1 MSQERLIRFPLQLP
15 ALTVVVEA
23 AKQALQGAN
32 GVLRIEVELGD
43 IEILVYVSVD
53 AFIVE
58 SLLAARL
65 EAAGIG
71 LQGQEPEERPLAFST
86 VEDIEAPKAPPK
98 PAFARSLPIMGQS
111 SSAPPKPANRLAMR
125 WVSIP
130 TGELKEKEARLVEA
144 QLLHVPGVSRA
155 VIETKLSRALVR
167 VRAGEFK
174 REALLAITGGAA
186 PSLRT
191 PTLITVPTL
200 DDPGLADALERQV
213 KDTVANPAS
222 GLALCQAPSQE
233 KALLD
238 AARRLGLTAA
248 PRGEKLSYSSA
259 PALLG
264 AFIAVTL
271 LLSSLVS
278 LGDSK
283 LFSPIVKTLLAGL
296 SVALSGGLAPLYYQ
310 RADWLRWLAAFG
322 CVFGSYTLPDSL
334 FAETAAMMSLGFFI
348 GREFEVHQRRQH
360 AAPLLQL
367 IQRIHMTAR
376 VEEQRDGNTLTRDK
390 VTPKPGD
397 TVIVRAGERVPVD
410 GPVIR
415 GRADL
420 TTFDALPAGPLRPGE
435 YAFAGQEISSGEV
448 AVRAVAIESDTF
460 LGSLITGSEEARASR
475 PPAPTYLRFATPSLL
490 VMAALLGLL
499 FYLLGGPTQAIAMSL
514 GLLLL
519 TSSASWRVGAD
530 AAYAKAIAL
539 AAYYG
544 IRVKDTASLWSA
556 ATLNTVLFDRSGALQ
571 RGEWRV
577 SDAAPLYN
585 QPEEN
590 LVRYA
595 ASASNGTAHPIAE
608 AIVDYARSTEV
619 SIPEA
624 EMQDPIPGEG
634 VLASVLGRAVYVG
647 TAELMEENNISIK
660 LVADSVAPLEQD
672 GKEIVYV
679 AVDRRLIGFLAVE
692 DSPKRGIKDAVT
704 SIKKLGLKTIVV
716 SGGSTP
722 TVKTLAD
729 FAGIEQVF
737 ANVPAHRRPWE
748 IASLREE
755 GKKVLAVGDT
765 ERDAP
770 LLIAANLSMGL
781 ASYGEKSLWSFETA
795 KREPE
800 AAAKLLSLSS
810 AAYHSSRRAVLV
822 TSLAHSATFL
832 LLVVGVLPLPFAA
845 LFGSLANAIA
855 VGTAT
860 RGPSVT
866 A

>member
-15 ALTVVVEA
+15 ALTVVAEA

-43 IEILVYVSVD
+43 IEILVYVSAD

-58 SLLAARL
+58 ALLAARL

-71 LQGQEPEERPLAFST
+71 LQGQEPEERPLAFSN
-86 VEDIEAPKAPPK
+86 VEDTETPKAPPK

-111 SSAPPKPANRLAMR
+111 SSAPPKPANRLATR
-125 WVSIP
+125 WVSVP
-130 TGELKEKEARLVEA
+130 TRDLKEKDARLVEA
-144 QLLHVPGVSRA
+144 ELLKIPGVSRA

-167 VRAGEFK
+167 VRAGEYK
-174 REALLAITGGAA
+174 REALLVVTGGTLPAL
-186 PSLRT
+186 PS
-191 PTLITVPTL
+191 PALITVPTL

-213 KDTVANPAS
+213 KDAVANPAS
-222 GLALCQAPSQE
+222 GLALCQDPAQE
-233 KALLD
+233 KSLLD
-238 AARRLGLTAA
+238 AARRLGLVAA

-264 AFIAVTL
+264 AFIAVIL

-278 LGDSK
+278 LGESK
-283 LFSPIVKTLLAGL
+283 LFSPLTKTLLAAL
-296 SVALSGGLAPLYYQ
+296 AVTLSGGLSFFRYQ
-310 RADWLRWLAAFG
+310 RADWLRWLAALG
-322 CVFGSYTLPDSL
+322 CVFGSYALPDAL
-334 FAETAAMMSLGFFI
+334 FAETAALMALGFFI
-348 GREFEVHQRRQH
+348 SREFEIQQRRQH

-367 IQRIHMTAR
+367 IQRIHLTAR

-390 VTPKPGD
+390 VAPKPGD
-397 TVIVRAGERVPVD
+397 TVIVRVGERVPVD

-420 TTFDALPAGPLRPGE
+420 AVFDALPAGPLRPGE
-435 YAFAGQEISSGEV
+435 YAFAGQEIASGEV
-448 AVRAVAIESDTF
+448 AVRAVAIEADTF

-475 PPAPTYLRFATPSLL
+475 PPAPTYLRFATPGLL
-490 VMAALLGLL
+490 GAAALLGIL
-499 FYLLGGPTQAIAMSL
+499 FYFVGGSAQAITMSL

-530 AAYAKAIAL
+530 AAYSKAIAL
-539 AAYYG
+539 AANSG
-544 IRVKDTASLWSA
+544 VRVKDTASLWSA
-556 ATLNTVLFDRSGALQ
+556 SRLTDVIFDRSGALQ

-577 SDAAPLYN
+577 SDAAPMYN

-608 AIVDYARSTEV
+608 AIIDYARSTEV
-619 SIPEA
+619 SMPEA

-647 TAELMEENNISIK
+647 TAELMEENNISVEP
-660 LVADSVAPLEQD
+660 VADSVAPLEQD

-679 AVDRRLIGFLAVE
+679 AVDRRLIGFLAIE

-704 SIKKLGLKTIVV
+704 AIKKLGLKTIVV

-722 TVKTLAD
+722 AVKTLAD
-729 FAGIEQVF
+729 FAGIEEVH

-748 IASLREE
+748 IESLRED
-755 GKKVLAVGDT
+755 GKVVLAVGDT

-770 LLIAANLSMGL
+770 LLTAANLSMGL
-781 ASYGEKSLWSFETA
+781 ASYGEKTRWSFETA
-795 KREPE
+795 KREPD
-800 AAAKLLSLSS
+800 AAAKLLSLSNN
-810 AAYHSSRRAVLV
+810 AYKASQRAVLV
-822 TSLAHSATFL
+822 TSLMHGATFIL
-832 LLVVGVLPLPFAA
+832 FVAGVLPLPFAA
-845 LFGSLANAIA
+845 LFGSIANAIS
-855 VGTAT
+855 VNTAT
-860 RGPSVT
+860 RD
-866 A
+866 